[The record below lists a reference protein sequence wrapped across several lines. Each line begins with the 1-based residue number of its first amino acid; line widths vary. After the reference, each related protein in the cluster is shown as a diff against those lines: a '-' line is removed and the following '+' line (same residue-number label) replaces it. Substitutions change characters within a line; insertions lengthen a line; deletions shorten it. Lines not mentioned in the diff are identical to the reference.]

1 MKVKRGSGKE
11 GDGEGTGVGTGVEKR
26 EEEDGREQRKVILT
40 SFFASASTV
49 SFSILIISFSVSSL
63 VCISS
68 GCNFWSSCCITD
80 T

>member
-1 MKVKRGSGKE
+1 MEVKRRSGKE
-11 GDGEGTGVGTGVEKR
+11 RGGEGTGVEKGD
-26 EEEDGREQRKVILT
+26 EEDGREQLKEVILT